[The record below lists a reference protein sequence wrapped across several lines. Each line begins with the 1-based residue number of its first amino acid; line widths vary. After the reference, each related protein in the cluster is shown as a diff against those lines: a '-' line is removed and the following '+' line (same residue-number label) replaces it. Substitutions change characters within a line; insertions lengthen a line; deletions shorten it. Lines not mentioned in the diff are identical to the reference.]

1 MDFEVAQF
9 AHDYLKSAAKIPNLK
24 QFYSVPELKK
34 IAIRHFIIYRN
45 ASPNPNHTRLGDLPE
60 TFDAAISDSISVEPL
75 SPEDLTESKE
85 LLRRTNS
92 RRIRK
97 RLQSNPS
104 IQTLGNKRGAV
115 YGHISARPILNDE
128 EISKIIEDI
137 LEHNPEPHRWYD
149 LFSPTFQVIQ
159 EIHEQ
164 GAEAAKTDPNLI
176 YDPYD
181 IHDSSRTEFEQ
192 KIISK
197 FNVKIPNKPDYKISK
212 NSWYCAIWP
221 ANNDLKEWIEFN
233 YSKEWFNQSS
243 SNIQRILKES
253 KRIITGTGI
262 NGNGIKRGLWVFANE
277 EISDLTLHREHWK
290 FRDQIRAN
298 FEQLMSNTRLELEPH
313 REWLNLT
320 RMHLLDLTDHIGYRL
335 EDSSHLPDERK
346 LRLELRKAIKT
357 LAKSQPTFKE
367 IFDTYVASINETDQT
382 QRETQQLRV
391 EAAIRVM
398 IADGE
403 ISPEIETTFPN
414 KEVK

>member
-9 AHDYLKSAAKIPNLK
+9 AHDYLKSAAKIPNFK

-75 SPEDLTESKE
+75 SPEDLTKSKE

-128 EISKIIEDI
+128 KISKIIEDI
-137 LEHNPEPHRWYD
+137 LEYNPEPHRWSD

-164 GAEAAKTDPNLI
+164 GAEAANTDPNLI
-176 YDPYD
+176 YDPND
-181 IHDSSRTEFEQ
+181 KFDSSRTEFQQ

-277 EISDLTLHREHWK
+277 EISDLTLQREHWK
-290 FRDQIRAN
+290 FQDGIRAN

-320 RMHLLDLTDHIGYRL
+320 RMFLLDITHNIEYRL
-335 EDSSHLPDERK
+335 DESSHLTEERK

-357 LAKSQPTFKE
+357 LAKTQPTFDE
-367 IFDTYVASINETDQT
+367 IFDTYVASINEIDQT
-382 QRETQQLRV
+382 QMETLQIRV
-391 EAAIRVM
+391 EAALRAM
-398 IADGE
+398 KANDE
-403 ISPEIETTFPN
+403 ISHEIETTFPG
-414 KEVK
+414 KEAK